1 MGCRPA
7 LTLNSPAPC
16 SALPEAVVPQS
27 RALPWSPTVGCTQRA
42 RVFADHGAREGS
54 DRHNSENYELDSMQR
69 LAILCLIVFVPL
81 QAQAYVDPGSG
92 MLIWQGLVAL
102 LGAAILFVRRPLRA
116 LKRWYRRL
124 LGK

>member
-1 MGCRPA
+1 
-7 LTLNSPAPC
+7 
-16 SALPEAVVPQS
+16 
-27 RALPWSPTVGCTQRA
+27 
-42 RVFADHGAREGS
+42 
-54 DRHNSENYELDSMQR
+54 MQR